1 MEDLVKEGF
10 ERFLEYGIV
19 GLGWPFFLYAVWE
32 ERKRAEDDRKRSEE
46 RRRTDIELIERTIA
60 QTVENTQVLQQLV
73 RVIDARVRG

>member
-1 MEDLVKEGF
+1 MENFVQDGF
-10 ERFLEYGIV
+10 SRFMEYGIA
-19 GLGWPFFLYAVWE
+19 GLGWPLFLYAVWE
-32 ERKRAEDDRKRSEE
+32 ERKRSEEDRKRSEE

>member
-1 MEDLVKEGF
+1 MEDLVSQAFQK
-10 ERFLEYGIV
+10 FLEFGVV

-32 ERKRAEDDRKRSEE
+32 ERRRSDDERKRSED

-73 RVIDARVRG
+73 RVIDSKVRG